1 MSTSTTHDR
10 RAERRLAMLLLAP
23 TVLGVA
29 VFTVIPIVGS
39 FALAFFR
46 WNIIDPPEFVGLDN
60 FSEVGRDPT
69 VVTSFANTIVLM
81 VGAVGL
87 QLAIALLLAT
97 LLQAKMPHWLRLTF
111 RSTFFFP
118 LVLSAASVSVVMKYL
133 FNEQFGVVNWVLG
146 LIGVSP
152 VSWLTSPFWAPITVI
167 LVYVWQQFGFTFLLF
182 VGGLNN
188 IPKEMYEAA
197 SLDGASGWKQMRAV
211 TLPLL
216 SPVLLVASVVAI
228 INALQIFE
236 QPFVMTAG
244 GPGDATRTAVMVMY
258 ESGFERL
265 DFGQASAIGAILFAL
280 ILGVTALQFRLSR
293 RFVFYQ

>member
-69 VVTSFANTIVLM
+69 VVTSFVNTIVLM